1 MSQMTLGEWSLLC
14 SPVSP
19 ARSGGNTSFYLIRSL
34 KAQRVNPW
42 NSVWW
47 LVPLSLF
54 TEQVLG
60 TEHFTNSLTSFS
72 PLNLKFTQVKY
83 YNHDKCY
90 KEEVL
95 DIKLNLV

>member
-1 MSQMTLGEWSLLC
+1 MSQMTFYVPQLLQLE
-14 SPVSP
+14 VSP
-19 ARSGGNTSFYLIRSL
+19 ARRSL

-60 TEHFTNSLTSFS
+60 TEHFANSLTSFS
-72 PLNLKFTQVKY
+72 PLNLKLTQVKY

-90 KEEVL
+90 KQEVL
-95 DIKLNLV
+95 DIKLNLA